1 MFPSLGLEVPDG
13 LADDDADEELP
24 GLLLLPTTAAETPE
38 ELAQAEMPPGG
49 DETKVISAHY
59 RKKTRQ

>member
-1 MFPSLGLEVPDG
+1 MPDG

-24 GLLLLPTTAAETPE
+24 GLPLVPAAAGSAETPE

-59 RKKTRQ
+59 IKKTRQ